1 MEIILDQETTVE
13 KKKNKK
19 LSRFWLA
26 LEIVLF
32 ICFLAFIVLNYH
44 FGFVS

>member
-1 MEIILDQETTVE
+1 MALTLNQETTVE
-13 KKKNKK
+13 KKKSKK

-32 ICFLAFIVLNYH
+32 ICFLAFIILNYH
-44 FGFVS
+44 FEFVS